1 MTARFLDIRMRWM
14 IPIVVPIVL
23 AAATL
28 GAQTTRLAISTD
40 PAPDQKPA
48 ASTTE
53 MAVPSHGEKLFGIF
67 YEAAGAENHPTA
79 VLLHGFP
86 GYEQNLDLAQALR
99 RAGWNVL
106 ALHYR
111 GSWGVGGDFSL
122 AHSIEDADAMVAFVL
137 SPEAAKQYRIDRSR
151 IVVIGHSMG
160 AYMAASATA
169 HNPAV
174 MATVMI
180 GTWDTTDSVRGKTGL
195 SREEMIERVENRGGT
210 EAADYLPL
218 HGTNPQML
226 ATEIVDHREA
236 WDLDGL
242 ASKIAPR
249 PVLLLTADDGSTPGS
264 IRFEQALQTA
274 GDTRVERMHAGTD
287 HSWSG
292 RRIELETIVLNWLGQ
307 FEGRPAQ

>member
-1 MTARFLDIRMRWM
+1 MRLQW
-14 IPIVVPIVL
+14 VVGMAL
-23 AAATL
+23 AAGTL
-28 GAQTTRLAISTD
+28 AAQSTRVAISSD
-40 PAPDQKPA
+40 PPPDLRPA
-48 ASTTE
+48 ASITE
-53 MAVPSHGEKLFGIF
+53 IAVPSHGAELFGVF
-67 YEAAGAENHPTA
+67 YEAAGAENHPTV

-111 GSWGVGGDFSL
+111 GSWGVGGNFSL
-122 AHSIEDADAMVAFVL
+122 AHSIEDSDAMVEFVL
-137 SPEAAKQYRIDRSR
+137 SPATAKQYRIDRSR

-174 MATVMI
+174 LATVMI
-180 GTWDTTDSVRGKTGL
+180 GTWDITDSVRGKVGL
-195 SREEMIERVENRGGT
+195 SRDEMVERVENRGGT
-210 EAADYLPL
+210 ESSDYLPL
-218 HGTNPQML
+218 HGTSPQML
-226 ATEIVDHREA
+226 AAEIVDHREA

-242 ASKIAPR
+242 AAKIAPR

-264 IRFEQALQTA
+264 IRLEQALETA
-274 GDTRVERMHAGTD
+274 GDTRVERMHAATD

-307 FEGRPAQ
+307 FEGKREQ

>member
-1 MTARFLDIRMRWM
+1 MRLQW
-14 IPIVVPIVL
+14 VVVLAL

-28 GAQTTRLAISTD
+28 QAQTTRLAISTD
-40 PAPDQKPA
+40 PAPDQRPA
-48 ASTTE
+48 ASTTD

-67 YEAAGAENHPTA
+67 YEAAGAENHPTV

-122 AHSIEDADAMVAFVL
+122 AHSIEDADAMVEFVL
-137 SPEAAKQYRIDRSR
+137 SPAAAKQYRIDRSR

-180 GTWDTTDSVRGKTGL
+180 GTWDITEPVRGKTGL
-195 SREEMIERVENRGGT
+195 PREELVQRVEDRGGT
-210 EAADYLPL
+210 EPADYLPL
-218 HGTNPQML
+218 HGTDPHAL
-226 ATEIVDHREA
+226 AAEIVDHREA

-242 ASKIAPR
+242 ATKIAPR
-249 PVLLLTADDGSTPGS
+249 PVLLLTADDGSNPGS

-274 GDTRVERMHAGTD
+274 GDTRVERMHAATD

-292 RRIELETIVLNWLGQ
+292 RRIELETIVLNWLGPFAEKQ
-307 FEGRPAQ
+307 TQ